1 MKNIVL
7 AIGNGGCNIA
17 DSIRKRC
24 EKLGDA
30 QYMFCD
36 TDVEDLHRHGKAGDK
51 FIALKSDETCLAD
64 VITAD
69 VNTVLV
75 VATLGGETGSKFA
88 PIAAAQT
95 KKSGAK
101 NVIAI
106 STAPFAFEGE
116 NKRARAQ
123 KAAVE
128 LSDVCD
134 KVILQDNEK
143 LIADD
148 PELNILTAF
157 EYADKAIADSIET
170 TALSFKNALN
180 FQYP

>member
-1 MKNIVL
+1 M
-7 AIGNGGCNIA
+7 
-17 DSIRKRC
+17 
-24 EKLGDA
+24 
-30 QYMFCD
+30 
-36 TDVEDLHRHGKAGDK
+36 
-51 FIALKSDETCLAD
+51 
-64 VITAD
+64 
-69 VNTVLV
+69 LV

-95 KKSGAK
+95 KKLGAK

-106 STAPFAFEGE
+106 ATAPFAFESE

-143 LIADD
+143 LIADY

-170 TALSFKNALN
+170 LN
-180 FQYP
+180 ILA

>member
-1 MKNIVL
+1 MW
-7 AIGNGGCNIA
+7 
-17 DSIRKRC
+17 S
-24 EKLGDA
+24 
-30 QYMFCD
+30 
-36 TDVEDLHRHGKAGDK
+36 
-51 FIALKSDETCLAD
+51 
-64 VITAD
+64 
-69 VNTVLV
+69 
-75 VATLGGETGSKFA
+75 
-88 PIAAAQT
+88 
-95 KKSGAK
+95 
-101 NVIAI
+101 
-106 STAPFAFEGE
+106 APFAFEGE

-143 LIADD
+143 LIADY

-180 FQYP
+180 FQYPWVLVG

>member
-1 MKNIVL
+1 MNSVVL
-7 AIGNGGCNIA
+7 AIGNGGCNVA

-75 VATLGGETGSKFA
+75 VATLGGETGSTFA
-88 PIAAAQT
+88 PIEAAQT

-101 NVIAI
+101 NVIR
-106 STAPFAFEGE
+106 PFAFEGE

-143 LIADD
+143 LIADY

>member
-75 VATLGGETGSKFA
+75 VLLVAKQ
-88 PIAAAQT
+88 AANLRRSQRLRL
-95 KKSGAK
+95 KSR
-101 NVIAI
+101 
-106 STAPFAFEGE
+106 E
-116 NKRARAQ
+116 RRM
-123 KAAVE
+123 
-128 LSDVCD
+128 
-134 KVILQDNEK
+134 
-143 LIADD
+143 
-148 PELNILTAF
+148 
-157 EYADKAIADSIET
+157 
-170 TALSFKNALN
+170 
-180 FQYP
+180 